1 MAHFGQLLRKD
12 DDSGQL
18 FTELLLSP
26 SRDDSGQRKQ
36 EQIDHT
42 IPNFINLYEKLTY
55 FGRFP
60 SIDNK
65 RVKNCEANACQ
76 YPIPALFLSHTHF
89 AIDYSENNFYL
100 IDYSRNGTSIRKSI
114 DAVIKSDNN
123 YKLIGEGN
131 KVIIE
136 HNDEIVLKF
145 KDKKIVYIFSI
156 IRSPGVVAP
165 QPPQDMVGLT
175 TTPHK
180 SNALSPNL
188 STASNASAPD
198 NIAKDYEDLQN
209 QNVALT
215 QQVAQLLQKLADNEC
230 DDGENER
237 VSNELKEVMILNL
250 EYKSDIEFKNTEIT
264 RLTTEMDQIGCAN
277 YSLMEENRVNKA
289 KIDDFVDQISSLQS
303 ELVMN
308 NQDFKEER
316 EKLNQQN
323 DELTRTVRNLKEE
336 IAKAAESNK
345 TKDQQ
350 LLDILVA
357 NEALKDVINE
367 MQLKEEELTRSIST
381 IKDCVSVRQHYFRD
395 LMIQHQQYKQFID
408 TNMAMFSDV
417 IAQGNEIAAIL
428 NLPMAT
434 TLATT
439 PTIDTITMEPDT
451 IAPLLPN
458 TATYSA
464 NSNSSNSDDNESNSK
479 DYMMHTQYEIPLNL
493 DTNRDT
499 SDEKNYNIET
509 VEIVTVN
516 ATSTDTMV
524 KRTPKKF
531 IDLPDTPDDGYG
543 IQTISVTGK
552 RIVNDYTSYDQHLQP
567 LAENSS
573 RRSSQS
579 NSQKSNSSN
588 SYKKSRLSPSGD
600 HNNVMAAEFFQ
611 DKEN

>member
-18 FTELLLSP
+18 FSELLSSP

-60 SIDNK
+60 SIDHK

-89 AIDYSENNFYL
+89 AIEYFENNFYL
-100 IDYSRNGTSIRKSI
+100 VDYSRNGTYIRKAI

-156 IRSPGVVAP
+156 VRSPGVVAQ
-165 QPPQDMVGLT
+165 QPPGDMVVST

-188 STASNASAPD
+188 STSSNASAPD

-215 QQVAQLLQKLADNEC
+215 QQVAQLLQKIADNEG

-237 VSNELKEVMILNL
+237 ISNELKEVMILNL
-250 EYKSDIEFKNTEIT
+250 EYKSDIEFKNSEIT
-264 RLTTEMDQIGCAN
+264 RLTSEMDQIGCAN
-277 YSLMEENRVNKA
+277 YSLLEENIVNKA
-289 KIDDFVDQISSLQS
+289 KIDDLVDQISSLQS

-308 NQDFKEER
+308 NQDFKEEK
-316 EKLNQQN
+316 EKLTQNN
-323 DELTRTVRNLKEE
+323 DELSLTIRSLKEE
-336 IAKAAESNK
+336 ILKIAEANK
-345 TKDQQ
+345 SKDQQ
-350 LLDILVA
+350 LIDVQVA

-367 MQLKEEELTRSIST
+367 MQLKEEELTRSIHT
-381 IKDCVSVRQHYFRD
+381 IKECVAIRQHYFHD

-408 TNMAMFSDV
+408 TNMAMFGDA
-417 IAQGNEIAAIL
+417 IAQGNEIATIL
-428 NLPMAT
+428 NLPVAT

-439 PTIDTITMEPDT
+439 PIIDTTAMKPDKITT
-451 IAPLLPN
+451 LLPN
-458 TATYSA
+458 TATSSA
-464 NSNSSNSDDNESNSK
+464 NSNGSNSDGSESNSK

-493 DTNRDT
+493 DTITETPN
-499 SDEKNYNIET
+499 EKNKIEID
-509 VEIVTVN
+509 EIVTENMVP
-516 ATSTDTMV
+516 TDLVV

-531 IDLPDTPDDGYG
+531 IDLPDTPEDGYG
-543 IQTISVTGK
+543 IQSITVTGK
-552 RIVNDYTSYDQHLQP
+552 RIVNDYTLHDQQQ

-588 SYKKSRLSPSGD
+588 SHKKLRLSPNND
-600 HNNVMAAEFFQ
+600 HNSVMAAEFFQ